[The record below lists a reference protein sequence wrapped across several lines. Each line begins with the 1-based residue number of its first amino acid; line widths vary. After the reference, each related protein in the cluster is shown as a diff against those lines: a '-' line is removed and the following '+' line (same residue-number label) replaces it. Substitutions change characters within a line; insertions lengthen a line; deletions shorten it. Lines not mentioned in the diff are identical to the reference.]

1 MDCHFLLGCALAF
14 TQISVKAMHKL
25 SQRNVKNTLQYN
37 IWPPQTVTQ
46 SHCSVHSAYKCIS
59 HIASPSQQKVDTFV
73 HLLAPGASQSLW
85 NNREWIGNKFGA
97 SEKRR
102 NKFEQIIYIYISK
115 KKCWNP
121 ANQLRSVA
129 GCGALRLGNCS
140 RTIDIMATCY
150 SDN

>member
-46 SHCSVHSAYKCIS
+46 SHCSAHSAYKCIS

-102 NKFEQIIYIYISK
+102 NKFEQIIYIYIYQK
-115 KKCWNP
+115 KVLKSCKS
-121 ANQLRSVA
+121 ATV
-129 GCGALRLGNCS
+129 GGRLWS
-140 RTIDIMATCY
+140 FT
-150 SDN
+150 SWELKQDNRHNGYML